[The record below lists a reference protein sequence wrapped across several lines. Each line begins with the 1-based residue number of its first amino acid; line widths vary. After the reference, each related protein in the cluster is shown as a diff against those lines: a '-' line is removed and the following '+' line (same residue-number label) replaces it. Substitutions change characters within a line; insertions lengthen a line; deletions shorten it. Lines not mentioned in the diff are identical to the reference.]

1 MQGSSKRD
9 ELDTGAMTDNSPT
22 DQVASTQSEA
32 ALFAGLRMFR
42 GVEEYL
48 VASCLARTTRRDI
61 GEGET
66 LLSPE
71 IPNQFVYLILSGQMR
86 VHLESPDSQAFLT
99 LEAGDC
105 AGEMSIIEEKD
116 PSAWVIAES
125 ECHLMV
131 LDKKML
137 WELIETSHAFSRN
150 ILRVLSSRLRNDNQ
164 AIAGSSDMIREY
176 QRNAVTDALTEL
188 HNRHWMEDMFRR
200 RLTRMQDDGV
210 QATFMML
217 DVDYFKNFNDQHGH
231 LAGDH
236 ALCHVASALREHFRP
251 SDMIARYG
259 GDEFAVLL
267 PETDME
273 EAFSI
278 AERVRKAVHESLD
291 TDAGSDGKPPITISV
306 GIACMKA
313 AHTLESLLND
323 ADSALYRAKLQGRD
337 RVCS

>member
-1 MQGSSKRD
+1 MQGSSKKD
-9 ELDTGAMTDNSPT
+9 ELATDAMTQNSTVHKSNSPVN
-22 DQVASTQSEA
+22 DAS
-32 ALFAGLRMFR
+32 LFAGLRMFR
-42 GVEEYL
+42 GVDEYL
-48 VASCLARTTRRDI
+48 VASCLARTTRRDVS
-61 GEGET
+61 EGET

-71 IPNQFVYLILSGQMR
+71 IPNKCVYLILSGQMR
-86 VHLESPDSQAFLT
+86 VHLESAESEAFLT
-99 LEAGDC
+99 LEVGDC
-105 AGEMSIIEEKD
+105 AGEMSLIEEKD

-131 LDKKML
+131 LDKNML

-200 RLTRMQDDGV
+200 RLARMQDDGTL
-210 QATFMML
+210 ATFMML
-217 DVDYFKNFNDQHGH
+217 DVDFFKNFNDQHGH

-236 ALCHVASALREHFRP
+236 ALCHVASTLREHFRP

-278 AERVRKAVHESLD
+278 AQRVRKAIHESLD
-291 TDAGSDGKPPITISV
+291 TDAGSTIEPPITISV
-306 GIACMKA
+306 GIAEMKA
-313 AHTLESLLND
+313 GHTLESLLND

>member
-1 MQGSSKRD
+1 MHGSTESK
-9 ELDTGAMTDNSPT
+9 EMAENSHNTETSAPVS
-22 DQVASTQSEA
+22 DIDRF
-32 ALFAGLRMFR
+32 LNLRMFR
-42 GVEEYL
+42 GVDAHL
-48 VASCLARTTRRDI
+48 VSHCLSKTSRRDI
-61 GEGET
+61 GEGEI

-71 IPNQFVYLILSGQMR
+71 TPNSYVYLILSGQMR
-86 VHLESPDSQAFLT
+86 VHLDSPDSEAFLKLDT
-99 LEAGDC
+99 GDC

-131 LDKKML
+131 LDKRML
-137 WELIETSHAFSRN
+137 WELIDTSHAFSRN

-164 AIAGSSDMIREY
+164 ALAGTSEMIREY
-176 QRNAVTDALTEL
+176 QRSAVTDALTEL

-200 RLTRMQDDGV
+200 RIDRLQNEGTP
-210 QATFMML
+210 ATFMML
-217 DVDYFKNFNDQHGH
+217 DVDYFKKFNDQYGH

-236 ALCHVASALREHFRP
+236 ALCHVAATLREHFRP
-251 SDMIARYG
+251 TDMIARYG

-267 PETDME
+267 PDTDMD

-278 AERVRKAVHESLD
+278 AERVRKAVHESLE
-291 TDAGSDGKPPITISV
+291 TDAGNIGEPPITISV
-306 GIACMKA
+306 GIADMKS

-337 RVCS
+337 KVCG

>member
-1 MQGSSKRD
+1 MDADAMAEKRQGRQALSPV
-9 ELDTGAMTDNSPT
+9 GDN
-22 DQVASTQSEA
+22 

-42 GVEEYL
+42 GVDEYL
-48 VASCLARTTRRDI
+48 VTSCLARTSRRDI
-61 GEGET
+61 AEGET

-71 IPNQFVYLILSGQMR
+71 IPNKYVYLILSGQMR
-86 VHLESPDSQAFLT
+86 VHLESPNSDAFLT
-99 LEAGDC
+99 LECGDC
-105 AGEMSIIEEKD
+105 AGEMSIIEETD

-125 ECHLMV
+125 DCHLMV
-131 LDKKML
+131 LDKQML
-137 WELIETSHAFSRN
+137 WELIDTSHAFSRN

-164 AIAGSSDMIREY
+164 AIAGSSDLIREY

-200 RLTRMQDDGV
+200 RMTRMQDDGI

-236 ALCHVASALREHFRP
+236 ALCHVAATLREHFRP

-291 TDAGSDGKPPITISV
+291 TDAGSTDEPPITISV
-306 GIACMKA
+306 GIANMKA
-313 AHTLESLLND
+313 SDTLEALLND

-337 RVCS
+337 RVCC

>member
-1 MQGSSKRD
+1 MTGSSEASKAETVAEEGQNRKT
-9 ELDTGAMTDNSPT
+9 LSPT
-22 DQVASTQSEA
+22 GDS

-42 GVEEYL
+42 GVEDYL
-48 VASCLARTTRRDI
+48 VASALARTSRRDVA
-61 GEGET
+61 EGET
-66 LLSPE
+66 LLSPDT
-71 IPNQFVYLILSGQMR
+71 PNQFVYLILSGQMR
-86 VHLESPDSQAFLT
+86 VHLESPDSDAFLT
-99 LEAGDC
+99 LECGDC

-131 LDKKML
+131 LDKQIL
-137 WELIETSHAFSRN
+137 WELIDTSHAFSRN

-164 AIAGSSDMIREY
+164 AIAGSSDLIREY

-200 RLTRMQDDGV
+200 RLTRMQDDGI

-236 ALCHVASALREHFRP
+236 ALCHVASILREHFRP

-291 TDAGSDGKPPITISV
+291 TDGGSSNEPPITISV
-306 GIACMKA
+306 GIANMKA
-313 AHTLESLLND
+313 SHTLEGLLND